1 MSVGFSKSLCY
12 PLESNQFEG
21 LSVPNSSGS
30 YICISSQRYF
40 QDGQVSKIRSECSY
54 QALVDLN
61 LNSVDKR
68 KERTNNL
75 ELKNG
80 RIIISQ
86 VALVIVQ
93 IDASKNG
100 WQPFRWGNVS
110 RVSVDKRGMSHAH
123 NHIRVQSSS
132 L

>member
-1 MSVGFSKSLCY
+1 M
-12 PLESNQFEG
+12 
-21 LSVPNSSGS
+21 
-30 YICISSQRYF
+30 
-40 QDGQVSKIRSECSY
+40 
-54 QALVDLN
+54 DLN